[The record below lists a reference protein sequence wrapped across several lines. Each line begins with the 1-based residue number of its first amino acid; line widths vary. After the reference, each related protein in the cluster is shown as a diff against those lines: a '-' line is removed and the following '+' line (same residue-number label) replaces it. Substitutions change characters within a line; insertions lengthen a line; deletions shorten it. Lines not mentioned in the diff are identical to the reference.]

1 LGKGPRRVPIF
12 NILFTFTSG
21 ISQHSLF
28 IYSFRNLTYK
38 TNNECYWEIKEEYNS
53 IIEDKICKVKIPKR
67 KEIEILSEME
77 LSLPKS
83 RKESRNGF
91 FLPFGIDLNAMP
103 KREPKERLGS
113 WA

>member
-1 LGKGPRRVPIF
+1 
-12 NILFTFTSG
+12 
-21 ISQHSLF
+21 
-28 IYSFRNLTYK
+28 
-38 TNNECYWEIKEEYNS
+38 
-53 IIEDKICKVKIPKR
+53 
-67 KEIEILSEME
+67 ME

-83 RKESRNGF
+83 RKESKNGF